1 MLASFAETVED
12 DAGEETH
19 QQVLIFFFFST
30 QDNRQHPYFFFKLIS
45 PCCGK
50 VDVGYWFLKKKKN
63 TEVIDAHFRVA
74 FSLQLW

>member
-12 DAGEETH
+12 DSEEETH
-19 QQVLIFFFFST
+19 QQVLIFFFST
-30 QDNRQHPYFFFKLIS
+30 QDNKQHPYFFFKLLS

-50 VDVGYWFLKKKKN
+50 VDVGYWFFKKTKN
-63 TEVIDAHFRVA
+63 MEVIDAHFRVA